1 MKHVIISLVF
11 ILLIL
16 GLTAYILQTVSKDKY
31 TWTYAED
38 CINNGYDENPI
49 KCSHCISNFCKQ
61 FQEDEEVFVECLD
74 NCVDCYSKCGP
85 GEKNCRFLCKRM
97 MKNEI
102 NKYKGVNPH
111 FFDTI

>member
-1 MKHVIISLVF
+1 MKHILISLVF

-31 TWTYAED
+31 TWTYAEE

-61 FQEDEEVFVECLD
+61 FQDDEEIIYEVISS
-74 NCVDCYSKCGP
+74 NSGASI
-85 GEKNCRFLCKRM
+85 GTARSAHA
-97 MKNEI
+97 
-102 NKYKGVNPH
+102 GVVIDRTGTKDYYT
-111 FFDTI
+111 FMLSGD